1 MKVNSH
7 LKWLAIPGVVLIAVL
22 AVVFL
27 ALPREKTPVQAQA
40 NPVTYQT
47 VQLQKGDLTAYVSST
62 GAVRSKQTTILA
74 WQTSGTVS
82 KVNASEGQTVPQ
94 GSVLAELEQTSLPQT
109 VILAQTSLVAAQK
122 NLDNLLKTNQAR
134 ANAALALANAQ
145 KALDDA
151 QDARRNKQYQ
161 RASQEMIDLARAN
174 LILAKNALDDA
185 ETIYNRNKN
194 RSEDDVI
201 YAAALSQLANAQM
214 KYDKAQNNYW
224 YVTGLPDPID
234 IQIADASVE
243 VAQANL
249 LAAKVEWDRVKD
261 GPNDQDVA
269 AAQAQVAAAQAT
281 LNMARISAPFNGTV
295 TMVNIDAGDQ
305 VAPGTVAFQIDDLSH
320 LYVDMEIA
328 QVDINKVQV
337 DQPVTL
343 TFDAIP
349 DKDYPGTVTDISE
362 VGASIAGVVNFK
374 VTVEVSQKAPEIKP
388 GMTVSADIAVSQVSG
403 ALLVPD
409 RAVLTRDGKSTVY
422 VLKNGAPTAVEIEL
436 GAASGGYSAVTSGN
450 VRAGDLIVLNPGS
463 LTQ

>member
-295 TMVNIDAGDQ
+295 TMVNNDAGDQ

-320 LYVDMEIA
+320 LYVDMEIS
-328 QVDINKVQV
+328 QVDINKVRIG
-337 DQPVTL
+337 QPVTL

-422 VLKNGAPTAVEIEL
+422 VLKNGAPMAVEIEL